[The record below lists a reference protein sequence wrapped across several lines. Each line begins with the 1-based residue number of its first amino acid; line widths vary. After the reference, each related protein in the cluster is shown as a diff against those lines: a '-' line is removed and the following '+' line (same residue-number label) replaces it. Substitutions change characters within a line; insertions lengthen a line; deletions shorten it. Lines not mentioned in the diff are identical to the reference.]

1 LLVCAFIILLVAFVP
16 ILASEW
22 LAVFLVGLTAAGHQ
36 SWSINGYTPEEL
48 EKFTGM
54 PYQEIIRD
62 IIGNRTY
69 DAFNVGGPSLVSLIH
84 ASQLLSSI
92 DYEVR
97 FYGMVGRDET
107 AEKIFE
113 IVSGTPLNID
123 NYSTTKRKTTPFT
136 HVLSDPNYDNG
147 HRGRT
152 FINNIG
158 TAWEYTP
165 RFLYKSFFNSHI
177 VCFGGTALV
186 PQIHDNLTVLLA
198 RAKKNNC
205 ITLVNTVFD
214 FRNEKHNPA
223 EPWPL
228 GKSDESYGLIDV
240 LIMDR
245 EETLRISGQNT
256 IVEAAIFFTST
267 SISSFIITNGANNI
281 YLWSGG
287 GLFEEQELVQL
298 PVSKKVTFEIKSNL
312 GLKGD
317 TTGCGDNFAGGII
330 ALLAWQL
337 ITRTKGQ
344 FNLIEALSWGVASG
358 GFTCFTIGG
367 MYFEKTPG
375 EKLLRVQEIQ
385 REYLMQIGIQ
395 KNSVSTKKLVLFGA
409 GKIGRSFIGQLFSRG
424 GYEVVFVD
432 VNEKIIDHFH

>member
-1 LLVCAFIILLVAFVP
+1 
-16 ILASEW
+16 
-22 LAVFLVGLTAAGHQ
+22 
-36 SWSINGYTPEEL
+36 
-48 EKFTGM
+48 
-54 PYQEIIRD
+54 
-62 IIGNRTY
+62 
-69 DAFNVGGPSLVSLIH
+69 
-84 ASQLLSSI
+84 
-92 DYEVR
+92 
-97 FYGMVGRDET
+97 
-107 AEKIFE
+107 
-113 IVSGTPLNID
+113 
-123 NYSTTKRKTTPFT
+123 
-136 HVLSDPNYDNG
+136 
-147 HRGRT
+147 
-152 FINNIG
+152 
-158 TAWEYTP
+158 
-165 RFLYKSFFNSHI
+165 
-177 VCFGGTALV
+177 
-186 PQIHDNLTVLLA
+186 
-198 RAKKNNC
+198 
-205 ITLVNTVFD
+205 VNTVFD